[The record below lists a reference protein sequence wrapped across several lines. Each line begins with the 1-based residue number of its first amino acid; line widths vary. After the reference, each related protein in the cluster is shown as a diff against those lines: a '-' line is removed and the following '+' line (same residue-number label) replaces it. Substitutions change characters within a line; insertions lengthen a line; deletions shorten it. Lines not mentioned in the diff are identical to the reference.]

1 MCKVRAEGVKRSFD
15 AQEVPHVC
23 SNDRLNRPSL
33 KGCHPALSVTPSTRD
48 RILGAAETLFAQRG
62 FDGASLRQLTAAAG
76 VNLAAVH
83 YHFGSKEKLVEE
95 VVRRRLDALNAD
107 RLAALAQLGGKH
119 AATLEEVLAAYIR
132 PALAFAH
139 DGNGAL
145 FMRVLARAFAEHD
158 GTLRQF
164 LSDNYG
170 HVMRQFTAEF
180 ARLLPHLSKPELY
193 WRIDLV
199 TGALTHAMSGFG
211 MIQRKG
217 DVSEQAHREQTVQHL
232 IRFAAA
238 GLSHP

>member
-1 MCKVRAEGVKRSFD
+1 MNST
-15 AQEVPHVC
+15 
-23 SNDRLNRPSL
+23 S
-33 KGCHPALSVTPSTRD
+33 STRD
-48 RILGAAETLFAQRG
+48 RILGTAEKMFAQRG

-76 VNLAAVH
+76 VNLAAVN

-95 VVRRRLDALNAD
+95 VFRRRLDALNAD
-107 RLAALAQLGGKH
+107 RLAALAKLGEGE
-119 AATLEEVLAAYIR
+119 ATLEQVLAAYIR
-132 PALAFAH
+132 PALELAH
-139 DGNGAL
+139 DGKGAL

-158 GTLRQF
+158 DTLRRF
-164 LSDNYG
+164 LSENYG
-170 HVMRQFTAEF
+170 HVMRQFTGEF

-217 DVSEQAHREQTVQHL
+217 DVSEQEHLEQTVQHL